1 MGPEIEIWM
10 VSILLIAVLVLL
22 MTEKITVDRT
32 AIGIMAVLALTGIL
46 TPEEVA
52 KGFANSAVITVAAMF
67 LLSQGLIRTGAV
79 GFISESVVR
88 FSKRK
93 HWLGFIIILMIVG
106 ITSAFINNT
115 PVVVLFI
122 PIVMSLSCDYDFSP
136 SKMLIPVSYI
146 SILAGTCTLIGTSTN
161 IIISDLS
168 ATAGYGG
175 LNMFELSLL
184 GVPIAVLGFILLITA
199 GNKMMPDHTAPVCE
213 LKNGEHLRYL
223 AEFNIPSKSAYIG
236 RTPSEIFTEK
246 YPSVKL
252 IELVR
257 NSHILE
263 PCCDWI
269 ELEEDDIL
277 LAKGSADDLVALL
290 KDKQIQ
296 LPHSERNLHF
306 GTNLEDDLV
315 VELIVPP
322 QSSVLRDRLLSTDL
336 QNDPDVQ
343 IIGIKSRGIHYSEQK
358 IKNATIRIGDIILVR
373 CTRKKLEQI
382 RKGNDF
388 IIVEDIHHNI
398 VEKKKA
404 RLAFFIFAGVVFS
417 ATIGLTDIMISAI
430 SGVFLM
436 AVTGCLKLKDAYR
449 SLQADVLLLI
459 VGTIALG
466 QAMDKTGASQ
476 LYAENFLK
484 LFHGLEPGFVL
495 AGIII
500 LTSICT
506 HILSNNAT
514 AVLLMPIAI
523 STALALGVNPKPFII
538 GICFGAS
545 ACFATPIGYQTNLF
559 VYAPGGYR
567 FTDYLKL
574 GIFLNLLVI
583 IMASIFIPWIWHF

>member
-1 MGPEIEIWM
+1 MNPEIDIWV
-10 VSILLIAVLVLL
+10 VSILLITVLVLL

-32 AIGIMAVLALTGIL
+32 AIGIMVILALTGIL
-46 TPEEVA
+46 TPEEVVT
-52 KGFANSAVITVAAMF
+52 GFANSAVITVAAMF
-67 LLSQGLIRTGAV
+67 LISQGLIRTGAV
-79 GFISESVVR
+79 SFISASVVR
-88 FSKRK
+88 FSKQK
-93 HWLGFIIILMIVG
+93 HWLGFFIILIIVG
-106 ITSAFINNT
+106 VTSAFINNT

-122 PIVMSLSCDYDFSP
+122 PIVMSLSCDFNFSP
-136 SKMLIPVSYI
+136 SKMLIPISYI

-168 ATAGYGG
+168 AAAGYGG
-175 LNMFELSLL
+175 LNMFELSIL
-184 GVPIAVLGFILLITA
+184 GVPIAVIGLILLMTA
-199 GNKMMPDHTAPVCE
+199 GIKMMPSHTAPVCE
-213 LKNGEHLRYL
+213 LKDSEKLSYL
-223 AEFNIPSKSAYIG
+223 AEFNIPAESDYISKI
-236 RTPSEIFTEK
+236 PSEIFAEK

-257 NSHILE
+257 KSRILE
-263 PCCDWI
+263 SCCDWV
-269 ELEEDDIL
+269 ELEEKDIL
-277 LAKGSADDLVALL
+277 LVKGSADDLVALL
-290 KDKQIQ
+290 KDEQIE
-296 LPHSERNLHF
+296 LPHSEQNLHF
-306 GTNLEDDLV
+306 GSNLEDDLV

-336 QNDPDVQ
+336 QDDSDVQ
-343 IIGIKSRGIHYSEQK
+343 IIGVKSRGIHYSEQK

-373 CTRKKLEQI
+373 CSRKKLDQI

-388 IIVEDIHHNI
+388 IIVEDVHHNI

-417 ATIGLTDIMISAI
+417 ATTGMLNIMISAI

-449 SLQADVLLLI
+449 SLQPEVLLLI

-484 LFHGLEPGFVL
+484 LFHGLGPGFVL
-495 AGIII
+495 AGFII
-500 LTSICT
+500 LCSICT

-523 STALALGVNPKPFII
+523 STALTLGVNPKPFII

-545 ACFATPIGYQTNLF
+545 ACFATPIGYQTNLL
-559 VYAPGGYR
+559 VYSPGGYR
-567 FTDYLKL
+567 FMDYFKF

-583 IMASIFIPWIWHF
+583 VMASICIPWIWHF

>member
-1 MGPEIEIWM
+1 MGPEIDIWM
-10 VSILLIAVLVLL
+10 VSILLTVVLVLL

-32 AIGIMAVLALTGIL
+32 AIGIMMVLALTGIL
-46 TPEEVA
+46 TPEEVVA
-52 KGFANSAVITVAAMF
+52 GFANSAVITVAAMF
-67 LLSQGLIRTGAV
+67 LISQGLIRTGAV

-88 FSKRK
+88 FSKQK
-93 HWLGFIIILMIVG
+93 QLLGFIIVLLIVG

-136 SKMLIPVSYI
+136 SKMLIPVSYV
-146 SILAGTCTLIGTSTN
+146 SILGGTCTLIGTSTN

-168 ATAGYGG
+168 AVAGYGV

-184 GVPIAVLGFILLITA
+184 GVPIAVLGFILLITT
-199 GNKMMPDHTAPVCE
+199 GVKMMPSHTAPVCE
-213 LKNGEHLRYL
+213 LKDSEHLRYL
-223 AEFNIPSKSAYIG
+223 AEFNIPPKSAYIN
-236 RTPSEIFTEK
+236 RTPSEIFAEK

-263 PCCDWI
+263 PCCDGI
-269 ELEEDDIL
+269 ELEEEDIL

-290 KDKQIQ
+290 KDKQIA

-306 GTNLEDDLV
+306 GSNLEDDLV

-322 QSSVLRDRLLSTDL
+322 QSSVLRDRLLSTGL
-336 QNDPDVQ
+336 QDDPDVQ
-343 IIGIKSRGIHYSEQK
+343 IIGVKSRGLHYSEQK

-388 IIVEDIHHNI
+388 IIIEDVHHNI

-404 RLAFFIFAGVVFS
+404 RLAFIIFAGVVFS

-436 AVTGCLKLKDAYR
+436 AVSGCLKLKDAYR
-449 SLQADVLLLI
+449 SLQPDVLLLI
-459 VGTIALG
+459 IGTIALG
-466 QAMDKTGASQ
+466 QAMEKSGASQ

-484 LFHGLEPGFVL
+484 LRPYTGCKSQALYYRHLFRCQCLFCHP
-495 AGIII
+495 
-500 LTSICT
+500 
-506 HILSNNAT
+506 HRLSN
-514 AVLLMPIAI
+514 
-523 STALALGVNPKPFII
+523 
-538 GICFGAS
+538 
-545 ACFATPIGYQTNLF
+545 
-559 VYAPGGYR
+559 
-567 FTDYLKL
+567 
-574 GIFLNLLVI
+574 
-583 IMASIFIPWIWHF
+583 

>member
-1 MGPEIEIWM
+1 MGPEIDIWI
-10 VSILLIAVLVLL
+10 VSMLLVVVLVLL

-32 AIGIMAVLALTGIL
+32 AIGIMVVLAMTDIL
-46 TPEEVA
+46 TPKEVVA
-52 KGFANSAVITVAAMF
+52 GFANPAVITVAAMF
-67 LLSQGLIRTGAV
+67 LISQGLIRTGAV
-79 GFISESVVR
+79 GFISEWVIR
-88 FSKRK
+88 FSKNK
-93 HWLGFIIILMIVG
+93 HWLGFIIILIIVG

-168 ATAGYGG
+168 AAAGYGG

-184 GVPIAVLGFILLITA
+184 GVPIAVLGLIVLVTA
-199 GNKMMPDHTAPVCE
+199 GIGMMPGHTAPVCE
-213 LKNGEHLRYL
+213 LKDSEHMRYL
-223 AEFNIPSKSAYIG
+223 AEFIIPPQSAYIS
-236 RTPSEIFTEK
+236 RTPSDIFAEK
-246 YPSVKL
+246 YPSLKL

-257 NSHILE
+257 KSHILE

-269 ELEEDDIL
+269 EVEEGDIL
-277 LAKGSADDLVALL
+277 LVKGSADDLVALL

-296 LPHSERNLHF
+296 LPHSEQNLHF
-306 GTNLEDDLV
+306 GSNLEDDLV

-322 QSSVLRDRLLSTDL
+322 QSSVLRDRLLSTGL
-336 QNDPDVQ
+336 QDDADVQ
-343 IIGIKSRGIHYSEQK
+343 IIAVKSRGLHYSEQK

-388 IIVEDIHHNI
+388 IIIEDVHHTI

-404 RLAFFIFAGVVFS
+404 RLSFFIFAGVVIS
-417 ATIGLTDIMISAI
+417 ATMGLTDIMISAI

-436 AVTGCLKLKDAYR
+436 AISGCLKLKDAYR
-449 SLQADVLLLI
+449 SLQPDVLLLI
-459 VGTIALG
+459 IGTIALG
-466 QAMDKTGASQ
+466 QAMEKTGASQ
-476 LYAENFLK
+476 LYAENFLN
-484 LFHGLEPGFVL
+484 FFQGLGPGFVL

-500 LTSICT
+500 LSSICT
-506 HILSNNAT
+506 HILSNNAA

-523 STALALGVNPKPFII
+523 STALTLGVNPKPFII

-545 ACFATPIGYQTNLF
+545 ACFATPIGYQTNLL

-574 GIFLNLLVI
+574 GIPLNLLVI
-583 IMASIFIPWIWHF
+583 IMASIFIPWIWYF